1 MRLTMLSNF
10 QTLHVLPSRVS
21 LVFHFTAWA
30 RMDTYTASHYAARP
44 PRPKL
49 WSKSVWRWGVSFQI
63 AIFLDINAVRS
74 ETNDAPTKNIA
85 AKATTCLRRGRVRI
99 KCMSMNKCSIHCTS
113 ISQKIGLA
121 QEVPYSSRTCS
132 VYIRKYRQQVARC
145 SPIQQSF
152 WEVGCLQKTHCFFRS
167 TQQKSSISVCYE
179 VCLFALSFKNSRSSA
194 KEQPQHWEP
203 MCTTQRFSKGV
214 SVSFL
219 ERIAP

>member
-21 LVFHFTAWA
+21 LVFDFTAWA
-30 RMDTYTASHYAARP
+30 RMDTYTASHYRP

-49 WSKSVWRWGVSFQI
+49 WSKPVWRWGVPFQI
-63 AIFLDINAVRS
+63 AIFLGKNAVRS

-167 TQQKSSISVCYE
+167 TQQKCSISVCYE
-179 VCLFALSFKNSRSSA
+179 VCLFAFFSKIQDPLRRSSLNI
-194 KEQPQHWEP
+194 ESL
-203 MCTTQRFSKGV
+203 CVQR
-214 SVSFL
+214 SVSPKGYLYPFQNV
-219 ERIAP
+219 

>member
-1 MRLTMLSNF
+1 
-10 QTLHVLPSRVS
+10 
-21 LVFHFTAWA
+21 
-30 RMDTYTASHYAARP
+30 MDTYTASHYAARP

-49 WSKSVWRWGVSFQI
+49 WSKSVWRWGVPFQI
-63 AIFLDINAVRS
+63 AIFLDKNAVRS

-167 TQQKSSISVCYE
+167 TQQKCSVSVCYE
-179 VCLFALSFKNSRSSA
+179 VCLFAFFSKIPDPLRRSSLNI
-194 KEQPQHWEP
+194 ESL
-203 MCTTQRFSKGV
+203 CVQR
-214 SVSFL
+214 SVSPKGYLYPFQNV
-219 ERIAP
+219 

>member
-21 LVFHFTAWA
+21 FVFDFTAWA

-49 WSKSVWRWGVSFQI
+49 WSKSVWRWGVPFQI
-63 AIFLDINAVRS
+63 AIFLDKNAVRS

-113 ISQKIGLA
+113 ISQKKGLA

-152 WEVGCLQKTHCFFRS
+152 WEVGCLQKTHCF
-167 TQQKSSISVCYE
+167 
-179 VCLFALSFKNSRSSA
+179 SRSMH
-194 KEQPQHWEP
+194 QNMQY
-203 MCTTQRFSKGV
+203 FS
-214 SVSFL
+214 SYAFT
-219 ERIAP
+219 